1 MTTTNN
7 AAEWLLV
14 NPDIVPLSG
23 WQVLNDTV
31 GGRHSYLIEYYKAC
45 RAGDIVIGRELKT
58 ELESL
63 VQDIVYHGDV
73 YHFELEGAHKRI
85 DFIEREIKHFES
97 PFAGKPFI
105 LTLNQ
110 KAVAEAVFGFYVFD
124 DELLGGGRWVRRF
137 KEVLL
142 LIARKNGKT
151 PFTAALTL
159 AEWFCGEAGQKVMCA
174 SNDYE

>member
-14 NPDIVPLSG
+14 NPDIVPISG

-110 KAVAEAVFGFYVFD
+110 KRWRRRCSDFTSLTTNCSAAGVGC
-124 DELLGGGRWVRRF
+124 GGLRRCCSLSP
-137 KEVLL
+137 E
-142 LIARKNGKT
+142 R
-151 PFTAALTL
+151 TAKRL
-159 AEWFCGEAGQKVMCA
+159 
-174 SNDYE
+174 SRRR

>member
-14 NPDIVPLSG
+14 NPDIVPISG
-23 WQVLNDTV
+23 WRVLNDTV

-97 PFAGKPFI
+97 PFAASAS
-105 LTLNQ
+105 LVLRTMTC
-110 KAVAEAVFGFYVFD
+110 AVA
-124 DELLGGGRWVRRF
+124 
-137 KEVLL
+137 
-142 LIARKNGKT
+142 
-151 PFTAALTL
+151 
-159 AEWFCGEAGQKVMCA
+159 
-174 SNDYE
+174 